1 MIHLSLPPRF
11 RPQGVFD
18 EPVDL
23 REYPDYMQ
31 YVSMPISLKD
41 IYRKAEDYATAT
53 ELLDVSLLVS

>member
-1 MIHLSLPPRF
+1 
-11 RPQGVFD
+11 
-18 EPVDL
+18 VDL